1 MLQSFHCDTSTGLE
15 LTGVR
20 GNDGV
25 GLIWFSVP
33 RISEIPTLEGSKATT
48 KVNYIVYFTSNTGS
62 ASYAQFNIPYRL
74 AIVSEVCALL

>member
-33 RISEIPTLEGSKATT
+33 RISEIQPW
-48 KVNYIVYFTSNTGS
+48 KV
-62 ASYAQFNIPYRL
+62 PRL
-74 AIVSEVCALL
+74 PQK